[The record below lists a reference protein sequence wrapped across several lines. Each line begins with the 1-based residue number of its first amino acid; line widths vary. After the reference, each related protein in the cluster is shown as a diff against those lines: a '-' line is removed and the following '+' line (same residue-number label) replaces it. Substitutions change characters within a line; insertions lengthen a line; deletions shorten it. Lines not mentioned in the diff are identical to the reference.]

1 MPQKIVVI
9 IGKGGGIEIVSD
21 SPLQVHLL
29 DRDIG
34 GAEMVS
40 VVDGALC
47 DVQSAEVSVDPVRF
61 QRICDQMDKNLV
73 SIHDVDDV
81 DFKVSDDFD
90 FSATATHDGPFFKA
104 KLTVSRQ
111 EPDVADDDRRS
122 KVDFVIDIEASD
134 GRKVHREE
142 TDSVNDDGLRGYIQN
157 WIDDHASSREDLSDA
172 LDSFIRPLNF
182 SAKISGKTP
191 GM

>member
-29 DRDIG
+29 DRNID
-34 GAEMVS
+34 GAAMVS
-40 VVDGALC
+40 VIDGALC
-47 DVQSAEVSVDPVRF
+47 DVQCAELSVDSERF
-61 QRICDQMDKNLV
+61 QRICDQMDKDLV
-73 SIHDVDDV
+73 SVDDLDDV
-81 DFKVSDDFD
+81 DFKISKDLDY
-90 FSATATHDGPFFKA
+90 SATATHDGPFFKA
-104 KLTVSRQ
+104 KLTVSRP
-111 EPDVADDDRRS
+111 EPDAADGDRRA
-122 KVDFVIDIEASD
+122 KVDLVIDIEASD

-157 WIDDHASSREDLSDA
+157 WIDDHASSRDDLSDT

-182 SAKISGKTP
+182 SAKIAGKTP